1 MKKETILFAALLGA
15 CMLLTACQKAPQ
27 PEPEPPEQTQSE
39 LAQTEDTA
47 TEQLVR
53 FYTLAS
59 LPEEELRQTLSETG
73 HDMTGAA
80 SGENLTAQFFAAP
93 FPTIE
98 DCALESAEV
107 RPERGV
113 MTMRFEARRQAA
125 DGCDWQPLCDGT
137 VSLARLGEAGQ
148 DEAFTQQG
156 ETASDGAIVF
166 TGMRDGYP
174 VVFHFFCEPAEA
186 NRLLDSKLSFYSG
199 GTAQQSTVYLCD
211 ETSGLRICVYPETL
225 DDFSMQTDGAVFT
238 CVSSAVRSETASGFL
253 WSIRRI
259 SAAEGAERFPEQ
271 TEPLSSC
278 FADEDFV
285 LGRSETDWY
294 ILSFTPSGAL
304 PRCMPEDAD
313 ALTDAFTDSVLALD
327 SFARGN
333 DLEENWATE
342 MYYCAFLRKLWS
354 LTAWGRRYRDGQSL
368 SDGGMTTAVR
378 DANTNLQMEV
388 LSCVAECV
396 RYQLYDTD
404 VHWDGKTV
412 FRLYDVVSETMGA
425 GGLEWTIEQQPLT
438 EFCAAAGVRAEE
450 WNSWPEDAAGEG
462 CAVLGKT
469 ADTVYLLR
477 FASGIQYF
485 PDIPESVRAYA
496 DFFRA
501 GKDMLCSFL
510 KLNAITEAPHWQSN
524 YAREQLI
531 RDELT

>member
-1 MKKETILFAALLGA
+1 MKKGKILLAALLCA
-15 CMLLTACQKAPQ
+15 CVLLTACQKSPQ
-27 PEPEPPEQTQSE
+27 PQLEPPEQAQSE
-39 LAQTEDTA
+39 PVQTEDPA
-47 TEQLVR
+47 AEQLER

-59 LPEEELRQTLSETG
+59 LSEEALRQTISETG
-73 HDMTGAA
+73 RDMTGAA

-93 FPTIE
+93 FPALE

-125 DGCDWQPLCDGT
+125 DGYDWQPLCDGT

-156 ETASDGAIVF
+156 EAASDGAVIF

-174 VVFHFFCEPAEA
+174 VVFRFFCESAEA
-186 NRLLDSKLSFYSG
+186 SRLLGSRLSFCS
-199 GTAQQSTVYLCD
+199 GTAQQSSVFLCD
-211 ETSGLRICVYPETL
+211 EDSGLRLCVYPETL

-238 CVSSAVRSETASGFL
+238 CVSSAVRSETTSGFL

-259 SAAEGAERFPEQ
+259 SAAEGAETYPEQ
-271 TEPLSSC
+271 AEPLSSC

-294 ILSFTPSGAL
+294 ILSFTPSGSL

-327 SFARGN
+327 SFARDN

-368 SDGGMTTAVR
+368 SDGGMTTTVR

-388 LSCVAECV
+388 LSCVAECA

-404 VHWDGKTV
+404 VRWDGKTV

-425 GGLEWTIEQQPLT
+425 GGLEWTIEQQPLAD
-438 EFCAAAGVRAEE
+438 FCAAAGVRAEE

-485 PDIPESVRAYA
+485 PDIPESVCAYA